1 MSEDDFDPNSWMV
14 TFADLVMLLLTFFV
28 LLLTMSSMD
37 TKKLKNIMTHFR
49 ESTGVLELSGARPVS
64 NLASFISQYNNS
76 DSLLVVDQENFLA
89 KKQIA
94 IEIKDILKEVNELS
108 KEGVKHFRLGKQSD
122 FFALDI
128 EDMKT
133 LLKGVSALKP
143 KTLHIS

>member
-1 MSEDDFDPNSWMV
+1 
-14 TFADLVMLLLTFFV
+14 
-28 LLLTMSSMD
+28 MSSMD

-94 IEIKDILKEVNELS
+94 IEIKDILKEVIQNIEMSDDERGIVLS
-108 KEGVKHFRLGKQSD
+108 FHD
-122 FFALDI
+122 DI
-128 EDMKT
+128 LFDSFE
-133 LLKGVSALKP
+133 
-143 KTLHIS
+143 LHILHR